1 MSADTATLTRPNC
14 LEGLDLL
21 HATFRRQTFSRHSH
35 DGYALGV
42 IESGALAF
50 RYLRRDHTACAGEVN
65 MVVPGECHD
74 GRPAGPEGWSYRMF
88 YLSPELVR
96 DAARELELGLPD
108 FRAGVL
114 QDPGL
119 AAAVRATHIRLDD
132 PDACVLEKES
142 RLLLLL
148 TRWIHAHAER
158 GGKPGPKGP
167 ERSAVRRAEEF
178 LRARHADAPRL
189 EEIANASGLSPF
201 HMLRVFAESTG
212 QTPHAYLTQ
221 LRVDRA
227 KALLTT
233 AMPLARIA
241 AECGFS
247 DQSHLTRLFRRQCGV
262 TPGHFRKIVQNSG
275 SRSA

>member
-1 MSADTATLTRPNC
+1 MSPDTATLTRPPC

-21 HATFRRQTFSRHSH
+21 HASYRRQTFSRHSH

-50 RYLRRDHTACAGEVN
+50 RYLRRDHVARAGEVN
-65 MVVPGECHD
+65 LVIPGECHD
-74 GRPAGPEGWSYRMF
+74 GRPADPVGWTYRML

-114 QDPGL
+114 SDPGL
-119 AAAVRATHIRLDD
+119 AAAVRAAHIRLTD
-132 PDACVLEKES
+132 PGVCVLEKES

-148 TRWIHAHAER
+148 TRWIHTHAER
-158 GGKPGPKGP
+158 RGRPGRMGP
-167 ERSAVRRAEEF
+167 ERTAVKRAMEF
-178 LRARHADAPRL
+178 LRAHSADAPRL
-189 EEIANASGLSPF
+189 EDIAKASGLSPF
-201 HMLRVFAESTG
+201 HLLRVFADTTG
-212 QTPHAYLTQ
+212 QTPHAFLTQ

-227 KALLTT
+227 RTLLGSSL
-233 AMPLARIA
+233 PLARIA
-241 AECGFS
+241 AECGFA

-262 TPGHFRKIVQNSG
+262 TPGHFRKIVQNTG
-275 SRSA
+275 PRNA